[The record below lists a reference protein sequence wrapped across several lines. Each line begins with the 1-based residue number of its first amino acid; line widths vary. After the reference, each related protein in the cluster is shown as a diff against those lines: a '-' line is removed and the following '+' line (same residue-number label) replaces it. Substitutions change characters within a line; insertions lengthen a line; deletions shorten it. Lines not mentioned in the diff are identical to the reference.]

1 MRGILVTKFRML
13 FSRTDAYSVDEAR
26 RRVGASSLVSRLV
39 FSSFQVFNL
48 ERVSFRFEK
57 REVVGRKIESRVTA
71 IFFISLFHFH
81 FVIQKTLSLTIAASI
96 AIT

>member
-57 REVVGRKIESRVTA
+57 REVVGRKIESRVT
-71 IFFISLFHFH
+71 ITFSFRYPENVIS
-81 FVIQKTLSLTIAASI
+81 TIAASI

>member
-48 ERVSFRFEK
+48 EKVSFVLK
-57 REVVGRKIESRVTA
+57 RGKSSVARSKVE
-71 IFFISLFHFH
+71 
-81 FVIQKTLSLTIAASI
+81 
-96 AIT
+96 

>member
-1 MRGILVTKFRML
+1 ML

-57 REVVGRKIESRVTA
+57 REVVGRKIESRVTKA
-71 IFFISLFHFH
+71 ITFSFPFRYPENVIS
-81 FVIQKTLSLTIAASI
+81 TIAASI